1 MVCFQILPK
10 LAKTHSYTHK
20 FYHIP
25 MELSRE
31 IGKISTLGQKVFSQR
46 DPLLTSL
53 EHSDKIEY
61 RKGIFPPPLLC
72 ERQQHLYNHG

>member
-10 LAKTHSYTHK
+10 MVKTHSYTHK

-31 IGKISTLGQKVFSQR
+31 IEKISTYGHKTKWYDLDKTDKQCDNKHSESYASTFCGQ
-46 DPLLTSL
+46 
-53 EHSDKIEY
+53 EY
-61 RKGIFPPPLLC
+61 FNAMQAINLS
-72 ERQQHLYNHG
+72 